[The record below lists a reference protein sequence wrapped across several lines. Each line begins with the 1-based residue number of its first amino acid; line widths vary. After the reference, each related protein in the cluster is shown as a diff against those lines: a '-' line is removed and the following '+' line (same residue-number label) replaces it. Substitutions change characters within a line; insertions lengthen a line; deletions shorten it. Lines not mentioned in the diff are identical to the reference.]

1 MRKPD
6 RAIIRRYCER
16 ILKSHSMLEDH
27 ISGLNNNGEWAVGN
41 VYFDAVSMQLEVIA
55 EYVCKLL
62 DKTGDFG
69 TQLPI
74 MYPQVPWSQIHRFRQ
89 LLAHWYIEKVSP
101 EIVKEIIK
109 TSIPTLATT
118 VQKILSE
125 KPE

>member
-6 RAIIRRYCER
+6 KAIIRRYCER
-16 ILKSHSMLEDH
+16 IIKSHSILESH
-27 ISGLNNNGEWAVGN
+27 ISGLNQNGEWMVGN

-74 MYPQVPWSQIHRFRQ
+74 VHPEVSWSQIHRFRQ

-101 EIVKEIIK
+101 EIVKEIID
-109 TSIPTLATT
+109 TSLPTLIKAI
-118 VQKILSE
+118 QNILSE
-125 KPE
+125 